1 MDFARQLRQNPEPFS
16 LIELN
21 VLQRALHHFRCY
33 IEGALATLAYMLDP
47 SSKLDRMFGVLRT
60 IADFGPLAVS
70 SSEFS
75 ATSRTVVERVL
86 ASMDTTEGALCSL
99 DEHNSSI
106 TCVAKVGLEAL
117 PPNVAIRIGGGVGN
131 WGLLRRPLPVP
142 PLGGLA

>member
-1 MDFARQLRQNPEPFS
+1 MDFARQLRRKPEPTS
-16 LIELN
+16 LIEIRVRQN
-21 VLQRALHHFRCY
+21 PLHHFRCY
-33 IEGALATLAYMLDP
+33 IGIALATLAYMLDP

-75 ATSRTVVERVL
+75 ATSRIVVERVL
-86 ASMDTTEGALCSL
+86 VSMDTTEGALCSL

-117 PPNVAIRIGGGVGN
+117 PPNVAVKIGGGVAN
-131 WGLLRRPLPVP
+131 WNLLRRPLPVP
-142 PLGGLA
+142 PLGGL